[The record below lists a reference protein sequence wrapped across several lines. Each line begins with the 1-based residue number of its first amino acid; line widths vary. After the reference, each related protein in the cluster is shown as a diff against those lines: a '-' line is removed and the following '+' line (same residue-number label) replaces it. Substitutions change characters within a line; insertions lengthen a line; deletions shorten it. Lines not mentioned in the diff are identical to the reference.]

1 MREQV
6 EMYLAGSGKGREALT
21 TCAEILDAWCI
32 SKPTEGDIEK
42 LKAELLV
49 RGKKPQTVAN
59 WLTMFRKFLDWNCPS
74 WRQPQEGEIEQMSL
88 GFEDEQ
94 ERAGLQNEPETPAV
108 SENTSTGEGK
118 DTGILE
124 HEPVDVDV
132 QDEPDTLSP
141 TVEAEQQQTRRGRKP
156 KPEKTDRV
164 QLGTYVRGEI
174 AEKLKKISEYTG
186 LDVSSIIAG
195 LISEFVER
203 NEEAIK
209 AREEAMRAL
218 KFSNPFQGL
227 RGLIK

>member
-1 MREQV
+1 
-6 EMYLAGSGKGREALT
+6 
-21 TCAEILDAWCI
+21 
-32 SKPTEGDIEK
+32 
-42 LKAELLV
+42 
-49 RGKKPQTVAN
+49 
-59 WLTMFRKFLDWNCPS
+59 
-74 WRQPQEGEIEQMSL
+74 MSL

-94 ERAGLQNEPETPAV
+94 EREGLQNEPETPAV
-108 SENTSTGEGK
+108 SENTSTGEGG
-118 DTGILE
+118 DTAILE
-124 HEPVDVDV
+124 DEPVEQEHAPITGTDVQDEPVDVEV

>member
-1 MREQV
+1 
-6 EMYLAGSGKGREALT
+6 
-21 TCAEILDAWCI
+21 
-32 SKPTEGDIEK
+32 
-42 LKAELLV
+42 
-49 RGKKPQTVAN
+49 
-59 WLTMFRKFLDWNCPS
+59 
-74 WRQPQEGEIEQMSL
+74 MSL

-108 SENTSTGEGK
+108 SENTSTGEGG
-118 DTGILE
+118 DTAILE
-124 HEPVDVDV
+124 DEPVEQEHAPITGTDVQDEPVDVEV
-132 QDEPDTLSP
+132 QDEPDTLSLP
-141 TVEAEQQQTRRGRKP
+141 VEAVQEGQPRRGRKP

>member
-6 EMYLAGSGKGREALT
+6 EMYLAGSGKGHEALT

-59 WLTMFRKFLDWNCPS
+59 WLTMFRKFLDWNCPN

>member
-1 MREQV
+1 
-6 EMYLAGSGKGREALT
+6 
-21 TCAEILDAWCI
+21 
-32 SKPTEGDIEK
+32 
-42 LKAELLV
+42 
-49 RGKKPQTVAN
+49 
-59 WLTMFRKFLDWNCPS
+59 
-74 WRQPQEGEIEQMSL
+74 MSL

-108 SENTSTGEGK
+108 SENTSTGEEK

-141 TVEAEQQQTRRGRKP
+141 TVEAVQEGQPRRGRKP